1 MSGAV
6 CPKCGVA
13 VVPGYV
19 KCPKCQSPLPAR
31 MRAVTNVGGTS
42 LDERGGLP
50 VIPLVVGGGVA
61 LVIVMFFAL
70 EKDKAPVAHEVPE
83 DAQVEDDQSGS
94 AQVRIDPTALP
105 SEPVPQEGPAGPDP
119 SAAVSAL
126 DRALKKERLWG
137 TVQAVGDRVDLR
149 TGACND
155 PGMAPVL
162 ATAVAQLK
170 TAGLTRLRCMEQSG
184 AVVFERD
191 L

>member
-1 MSGAV
+1 MSGVV

-31 MRAVTNVGGTS
+31 SRAITNMGGTA
-42 LDERGGLP
+42 LGGGGGVP
-50 VIPLVVGGGVA
+50 VIPLVVGGAVA
-61 LVIVMFFAL
+61 LAIVLFFAL
-70 EKDKAPVAHEVPE
+70 KKDSPAVAEEVTE
-83 DAQVEDDQSGS
+83 DAQVEAEQTGS
-94 AQVRIDPTALP
+94 AQVRLDPTTLP
-105 SEPVPQEGPAGPDP
+105 DPVPQEGSAGPDP
-119 SAAVSAL
+119 TAAISAL

-137 TVQAVGDRVDLR
+137 TVSAAGTRVDIH

-162 ATAVAQLK
+162 ATATQRLK
-170 TAGLTRLRCMEQSG
+170 DAGLTRLRCMEQSG

>member
-31 MRAVTNVGGTS
+31 SRAITNMGGTAI
-42 LDERGGLP
+42 GGGGGVP
-50 VIPLVVGGGVA
+50 VVPLVVGGAIA
-61 LVIVMFFAL
+61 LAIVLFFAL
-70 EKDKAPVAHEVPE
+70 EKDKPAVAQDIGE
-83 DAQVEDDQSGS
+83 DAQVEQDLGGS
-94 AQVRIDPTALP
+94 APVRLDPTVLP
-105 SEPVPQEGPAGPDP
+105 NDPTPQPGSAGPDP
-119 SAAVSAL
+119 SEAVAAL

-137 TVQAVGDRVDLR
+137 TVSAIGGRVDVR

-162 ATAVAQLK
+162 ATAAPQLK
-170 TAGLTRLRCMEQSG
+170 DAGLTRLRCMEQSG

>member
-19 KCPKCQSPLPAR
+19 KCPKCQSALPVR
-31 MRAVTNVGGTS
+31 SRAVTNMGGTAVGG
-42 LDERGGLP
+42 GGVP
-50 VIPLVVGGGVA
+50 VIPIVVGGAVA
-61 LVIVMFFAL
+61 LGIVLFFAL
-70 EKDKAPVAHEVPE
+70 KKDKPAVAHTVDP
-83 DAQVEDDQSGS
+83 DAQVETEQSGS
-94 AQVRIDPTALP
+94 APVRFDPTAMP
-105 SEPVPQEGPAGPDP
+105 YDPPPPVQGSGGPDP
-119 SAAVSAL
+119 TDAVNVL

-137 TVQAVGDRVDLR
+137 TVSVVGARVDVR

-162 ATAVAQLK
+162 ATAVSQLK
-170 TAGLTRLRCMEQSG
+170 DAGLTRLRCMEQSG